1 LEGKDMMPS
10 ASGESALNDASLQP
24 SPIGE
29 ASKVELLC
37 AMDIL
42 QDMSDRDLRELRT
55 AMPLRVAPRGTV
67 FYGPGGPDVLFLLIS
82 GRVDLARESRDGR
95 HLTLAI
101 VGEKTFFGEMS
112 VIGQRMVGTCAVALE
127 DSVTCALSR
136 DDVQHLMTDHPS
148 VPVRIVEGLA
158 RRLQQTRDALE
169 QMAFNDV
176 TGRVAGLL
184 LRLADDKDGVE
195 GYSHQ
200 ELSAMIGCLRESL
213 TVVLDR
219 FKESGALSIGRRRVD
234 ILDRSQLDLVVQQR
248 ASIPELV
255 RS

>member
-1 LEGKDMMPS
+1 MVTS
-10 ASGESALNDASLQP
+10 ASSSQAIQP
-24 SPIGE
+24 DFSEANLPPCPVGE
-29 ASKVELLC
+29 APEVELLS

-42 QDMSDRDLRELRT
+42 QGVSDQDLLELRAT
-55 AMPLRVAPRGTV
+55 MPLRVAPKGTV
-67 FYGPGGPDVLFLLIS
+67 FYGPGGPEVLFLLIS
-82 GRVDLARESRDGR
+82 GRVKLYRESRDGR

-112 VIGQRMVGTCAVALE
+112 IIGQRMVGTRAVALD
-127 DSVTCALSR
+127 DSVICVLTRA
-136 DDVQHLMTDHPS
+136 DIEQLMTDHPS
-148 VPVRIVEGLA
+148 VAIKIVEVLA
-158 RRLQQTRDALE
+158 QRLQQTRDALE

-176 TGRVAGLL
+176 TGRIAGLL
-184 LRLADDKDGVE
+184 LRLADDRDVVE

-219 FKESGALSIGRRRVD
+219 FKESGALSISRKRVV
-234 ILDRSQLDLVVQQR
+234 ILDRSQLDRVVRQR
-248 ASIPELV
+248 VSNPESV